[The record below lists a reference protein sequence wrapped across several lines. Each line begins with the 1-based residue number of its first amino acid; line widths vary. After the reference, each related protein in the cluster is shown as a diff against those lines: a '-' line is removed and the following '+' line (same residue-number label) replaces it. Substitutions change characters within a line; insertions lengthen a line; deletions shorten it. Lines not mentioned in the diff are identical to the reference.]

1 MPVRSNLP
9 VFDMMLRSLGS
20 ALGLALLVAAC
31 GGESP
36 RTPADT
42 SAATAAEAPENG
54 GASQLASDQVAT
66 EAEAA
71 RLAAEAKVAAQ
82 EAAAEEAAAAK
93 AAAQKAGAAQ
103 KEQVAQQKNTSSGLT
118 PEQQRKRQEI
128 LDQKAAIK
136 SGKGSAGSY
145 DGPAGD
151 GPRLT
156 FKRSTINFGKVWDT
170 DTLTGEFEFTNT
182 GKSKLVFDLVKA
194 SCGCTTTELDRMEF
208 EPGEGSTIHVEW
220 HPKGFGPQ
228 IKTITVTSNDES
240 EQYKRVMIQAD
251 IMPFAKFDPE
261 PTRFDAVRIFQEHR
275 KTTTLT
281 CVDPNF
287 ELVSLTSSNPHL
299 TAAEGA
305 RQPNGDL
312 SIELTIDDT
321 TPWGMF
327 NASVTAKVR
336 GVRAAGEEPM
346 ERDAILHV
354 GASVFGDLEVTPN
367 LFSVGRV
374 APRGKVSFS
383 VVLKSADNKPFE
395 LTRAE
400 VQNSQP
406 PGMVLRSEPN
416 PGGGLRVFVEGDVG
430 DYEGLIRGT
439 AVLETN
445 LEGEGERRLPIMGIV
460 RP

>member
-1 MPVRSNLP
+1 MMFRSFGL
-9 VFDMMLRSLGS
+9 
-20 ALGLALLVAAC
+20 ALGLALLAAAC
-31 GGESP
+31 GGESSQAP
-36 RTPADT
+36 ASQSAGASEATTEPSSTETPAASLVAQGDAL
-42 SAATAAEAPENG
+42 AAKAEAEK
-54 GASQLASDQVAT
+54 A
-66 EAEAA
+66 
-71 RLAAEAKVAAQ
+71 AAQ
-82 EAAAEEAAAAK
+82 EAAAQKAAAQKAAAEQAAAAK
-93 AAAQKAGAAQ
+93 AAAQKAGADQ
-103 KEQVAQQKNTSSGLT
+103 KTQVAQQKNASSGLT
-118 PEQQRKRQEI
+118 AEQERKRQAI

-136 SGKGSAGSY
+136 SGKGAAGSY
-145 DGPAGD
+145 EGPAGE

-156 FKRSTINFGKVWDT
+156 FTRSQLNFGKVWDT
-170 DTLTGEFEFTNT
+170 DTLTGEFEFKNT

-208 EPGEGSTIHVEW
+208 EPGEGSTIKVEW

-228 IKTITVTSNDES
+228 IKTITVTSNDEQ

-261 PTRFDAVRIFQEHR
+261 PTRFDSVKIFEEHR
-275 KTTTLT
+275 TKTTLT

-299 TAAEGA
+299 TAVEGQ

-312 SIELTIDDT
+312 WIELVLDDT

-336 GVRAAGEEPM
+336 GVRSAGEEPM

-354 GASVFGDLEVTPN
+354 GASIFGDLEVTPN

-374 APRGKVSFS
+374 APGGRISFS
-383 VVLKSADNKPFE
+383 VVLKSAENKPFQ

-400 VQNSQP
+400 VLNSQP
-406 PGMVLRSEPN
+406 PGMTLRGEPN

-439 AVLETN
+439 AVLETD
-445 LEGEGERRLPIMGIV
+445 LEGEGERRLPVIGIV